1 MTARPNFLFF
11 ITDQLRADH
20 LGCYGNRTVR
30 TPAIDL
36 LAARGTAFDKF
47 YVASPVCQPNRATLA
62 TGRMP
67 SLHGVRFNG
76 ISLSLAANTFI
87 ELLRAGG
94 WRTALIGKSHLQN
107 FSGMPP
113 SLKQAETPAGYS
125 APPSGYDE
133 AEKEDRGDPAYDQEN
148 AREWAGNPA
157 HAMRLPYYGFD
168 HVELCSGHATRVHG
182 NYTRWLRDRRPDGD
196 TLRGPDNAL
205 PHDYVLPQAWRTRL
219 PEDLYPTA
227 YVVERTLAYL
237 DTHAQR
243 GNGAPF
249 FIQCSFP
256 DPHHPFTPPGRYWD
270 MYKPADVALPDT
282 FRIGNWP
289 QPPHVAALH
298 AARDAGTRIADTQAA
313 FAVTEREAREAIALT
328 YGMISMIDDGIAK
341 VLKRLDELGLAN
353 NTVIVFTS
361 DHGDLMGDHQLM
373 LKGTFAYQGLI
384 RVPFI
389 WVEPG
394 GSVPRRTNALHGTL
408 DVAATML
415 DRAKLAPY
423 NGLQGQSALPAIE
436 SGTAGHDGILIEYG
450 SQRPLIGVPGEMS
463 MRTLVNG
470 RWRITYY
477 RGVPWG
483 ELYDLAS
490 DPNEMHNLWDEPAA
504 AAAKRDMTEAL
515 VHKMMELAERSPRPT
530 RTA

>member
-1 MTARPNFLFF
+1 MLGPRHPRTR
-11 ITDQLRADH
+11 QL
-20 LGCYGNRTVR
+20 Y
-30 TPAIDL
+30 
-36 LAARGTAFDKF
+36 
-47 YVASPVCQPNRATLA
+47 
-62 TGRMP
+62 
-67 SLHGVRFNG
+67 
-76 ISLSLAANTFI
+76 
-87 ELLRAGG
+87 
-94 WRTALIGKSHLQN
+94 
-107 FSGMPP
+107 
-113 SLKQAETPAGYS
+113 
-125 APPSGYDE
+125 
-133 AEKEDRGDPAYDQEN
+133 
-148 AREWAGNPA
+148 
-157 HAMRLPYYGFD
+157 
-168 HVELCSGHATRVHG
+168 
-182 NYTRWLRDRRPDGD
+182 RWLRDRRPDGD

-394 GSVPRRTNALHGTL
+394 GSVPRARMHSRYARCCRDHARSRQAGTL
-408 DVAATML
+408 QRAAGPEHAAS
-415 DRAKLAPY
+415 DRERHRRPRRHPDRIWLA
-423 NGLQGQSALPAIE
+423 APAHRR
-436 SGTAGHDGILIEYG
+436 AR
-450 SQRPLIGVPGEMS
+450 QMS

-477 RGVPWG
+477 RGVPW
-483 ELYDLAS
+483 AS
-490 DPNEMHNLWDEPAA
+490 STTSPAT
-504 AAAKRDMTEAL
+504 RT
-515 VHKMMELAERSPRPT
+515 RCTISGTNPQPPRPSAT
-530 RTA
+530 